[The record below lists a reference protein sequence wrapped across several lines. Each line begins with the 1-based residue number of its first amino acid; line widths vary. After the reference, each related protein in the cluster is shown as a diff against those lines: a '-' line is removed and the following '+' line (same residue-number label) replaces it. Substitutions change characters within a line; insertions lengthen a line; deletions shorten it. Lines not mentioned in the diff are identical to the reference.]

1 MTNGDRVRVFP
12 LGEPAKA
19 AAGTLMLCSSNDAS
33 LAISFGE
40 DYVPF
45 ISAATGMALHPDHG
59 KMLLLSRM
67 EDGTWAD
74 VFTNR
79 QFELEAD
86 EDHTR

>member
-12 LGEPAKA
+12 LGQPDQTMT
-19 AAGTLMLCSSNDAS
+19 GTLVLCSGNNAS

-67 EDGTWAD
+67 EDGTWTD

-79 QFELEAD
+79 QFQVEA
-86 EDHTR
+86 T